1 MRLCADYVDK
11 STELK
16 LKLFHQVTQ
25 VVNLTVFLEEINMLT
40 TSDFKKGVRVE
51 LDNAPW
57 TIVSVTTQTP
67 SARGAATLVKARFKN
82 ILTGQVS
89 DRTFKSGE
97 KFIAPD
103 VEMRP
108 AQFLYSTPDEGE
120 NLYHFM
126 DMASYDQFEL
136 RDSDLGG
143 IAKWL
148 VENLEVKSVLYNG
161 HVVGIELPQFVELEL
176 DTVEPGSRGDTAS
189 GSVTTA
195 AYTTSG
201 IRVLVPLFI
210 KAGDK
215 IRVDTG
221 TGQFKDRVSS

>member
-1 MRLCADYVDK
+1 M
-11 STELK
+11 
-16 LKLFHQVTQ
+16 
-25 VVNLTVFLEEINMLT
+25 IT

-51 LDNAPW
+51 LDGAPW
-57 TIVSVTTQTP
+57 AIVNVTTQTP

-97 KFIAPD
+97 KFVAPD

-108 AQFLYSTPDEGE
+108 AQYLYSTPEDKETV
-120 NLYHFM
+120 YHFM

-136 RDSDLGG
+136 RANDLGD
-143 IAKWL
+143 ITQWL
-148 VENLEVKSVLYNG
+148 VESLEVKSVLYNG
-161 HVVGIELPQFVELEL
+161 AVVGIEVPQFVEIEL

-195 AYTTSG
+195 AYTHSG
-201 IRVLVPLFI
+201 VRVLVPLFI
-210 KAGDK
+210 KAGDT
-215 IRVDTG
+215 IRIDTT